1 MCKKHTPKRKEG
13 FKKKK
18 NTASPDRVSRFNI
31 KHPMSPSFNQ
41 MLKHLGDMQGLQ
53 VQKGSILKCL
63 WFTLDA
69 KNDLLED
76 PVREP
81 SVWVG
86 EGDPRNARRGYASPS
101 GHQL

>member
-1 MCKKHTPKRKEG
+1 
-13 FKKKK
+13 
-18 NTASPDRVSRFNI
+18 
-31 KHPMSPSFNQ
+31 MSPSFNQ

-69 KNDLLED
+69 KNDLSED
-76 PVREP
+76 PVHEP

-86 EGDPRNARRGYASPS
+86 EGDPRNARRAMPPPRGTSFSCLRPPT
-101 GHQL
+101 GL